1 MKNYLLLQ
9 SVTDF
14 LVLLLCNVRKIIIHS
29 HPLNEHWMER
39 AWWPISWNFVTST
52 TTVESFSSIQKSS
65 EISCDFTSFCVITLN
80 CINQNLEYLSSQE
93 CYHKKINAILHHFE
107 HFLEQA
113 NRKFCLIIHF
123 NLFGHQLL
131 GQISPQNWRKRP
143 SEIK

>member
-1 MKNYLLLQ
+1 MNIGWRGRGAHRVAIGMSQ
-9 SVTDF
+9 
-14 LVLLLCNVRKIIIHS
+14 
-29 HPLNEHWMER
+29 
-39 AWWPISWNFVTST
+39 WPISWNFVTST

-113 NRKFCLIIHF
+113 NRKFCLMIHF
-123 NLFGHQLL
+123 NFFGHQLL
-131 GQISPQNWRKRP
+131 GQISPQDWRKRP
-143 SEIK
+143 SEIN